1 MKKKKLILYLVL
13 LVLNLALIWGNSL
26 LDGESSSAFSGWVGG
41 LITKLL
47 PGSQV
52 GSGGSGHGLL
62 RKLGHITEF
71 FLLGMVLCRFLGI
84 WLQNRRWWPV
94 LALAGGV
101 LAACVDETIQRFV
114 PGRSGR
120 LTDVGI
126 DAIGLVLGVVLIYC
140 IEKRKM
146 KISGG
151 KSK

>member
-26 LDGESSSAFSGWVGG
+26 LDGESSSAFSGWVGS

-52 GSGGSGHGLL
+52 GSGGSGYGLL

-101 LAACVDETIQRFV
+101 LTACVDEAIQRFV

-140 IEKRKM
+140 IEKKKM